1 MYLHNSHSSIPLQP
15 HLNLDSLRDALFAS
29 EVINRE
35 KIGSGGELVKW
46 IVKKNSELG
55 ERYAKLEK
63 SELLETTNGKKV
75 SESALKKARKHA
87 FYLGLES
94 TWLYK

>member
-1 MYLHNSHSSIPLQP
+1 M
-15 HLNLDSLRDALFAS
+15 NLDSLRDALFAS

-55 ERYAKLEK
+55 ERYAVLEK
-63 SELLETTNGKKV
+63 SELLETTNGKKL
-75 SESALKKARKHA
+75 SESALKKARKHD